1 MNVRIAH
8 VDLTAFFVSVERLL
22 NPRWVGQP
30 IMVAGPPES
39 RGVVTCASYEVRPYG
54 VHAGMAT
61 SIAMRKCPI
70 AIRIDGHYEAYQEF
84 SRKVQEFLQYYSP
97 VFEPASIDEF
107 YMDWTGCGKIF
118 GGSYLKFAQRLQRAI
133 GRRFGL
139 PCAMGIASNKT
150 LAKIACDRAKPDGVI
165 EVPDGEEAKFLQPLD
180 VGVIPGVGDVMLEK
194 LHRLGIRT
202 CGQLALLDAADV
214 EHTLGTWG
222 VSAQRHARGHG
233 SDYLSVEHDQKQVS
247 TEETFASDTR
257 DIDFLH
263 QTLHRMAWEIA
274 NDLRSKEA
282 KSRCIHL
289 KLRYADW
296 TTITRQIAV
305 EPTFDPVQIYH
316 VALALLK
323 RADTRRLPV
332 RLIGVGASH
341 LTNESM
347 TMDLFHQDTEKREEL
362 LKTVDRIN
370 SKFGDSSLIRVGC
383 GI

>member
-1 MNVRIAH
+1 
-8 VDLTAFFVSVERLL
+8 
-22 NPRWVGQP
+22 
-30 IMVAGPPES
+30 
-39 RGVVTCASYEVRPYG
+39 
-54 VHAGMAT
+54 
-61 SIAMRKCPI
+61 
-70 AIRIDGHYEAYQEF
+70 
-84 SRKVQEFLQYYSP
+84 
-97 VFEPASIDEF
+97 
-107 YMDWTGCGKIF
+107 
-118 GGSYLKFAQRLQRAI
+118 
-133 GRRFGL
+133 
-139 PCAMGIASNKT
+139 
-150 LAKIACDRAKPDGVI
+150 
-165 EVPDGEEAKFLQPLD
+165 
-180 VGVIPGVGDVMLEK
+180 
-194 LHRLGIRT
+194 
-202 CGQLALLDAADV
+202 
-214 EHTLGTWG
+214 
-222 VSAQRHARGHG
+222 
-233 SDYLSVEHDQKQVS
+233 
-247 TEETFASDTR
+247 
-257 DIDFLH
+257 
-263 QTLHRMAWEIA
+263 
-274 NDLRSKEA
+274 LRSKEA